1 MFTKNFLHTDMLE
14 LEIEMQHR
22 CLALQ
27 LDYNDPAQIHHFA
40 HDMLQNMAHLRAA
53 AERGDRMARTQV
65 ELYSMVVLMHRT
77 SMEMFGPAYFGQ
89 LEQLTQ
95 EYKAWPVLAKALW
108 QELESRNI
116 DHE

>member
-27 LDYNDPAQIHHFA
+27 LDYTDPVQIHRFA
-40 HDMLQNMAHLRAA
+40 HDMLQNMASLRDA
-53 AERGDRMARTQV
+53 AEKGDRAARTQV
-65 ELYSMVVLMHRT
+65 ELYGLTVLMHRT
-77 SMEMFGPAYFGQ
+77 SVELFGPAYFAQ

-95 EYKAWPVLAKALW
+95 DYKAWPVLAKALW